1 MYKKLLSR
9 VSCLSLVFSIF
20 LACNHADAV
29 EPEIIGA
36 EKFTVQVK
44 KALLL
49 LKEKDFD
56 AYTIVAN
63 YIGRIE
69 SGPRSGMW
77 AYHTPPTYE
86 MSPSVASDS
95 VTWVAATIAHDSYHS
110 KLYHEYKNAHPGNV
124 PDAVW
129 TGTAIEQ
136 LCMKHQLVVME
147 HIGASQREIDYAK
160 TQMDGHYVRDG
171 ETWLGYWF
179 NRTW

>member
-110 KLYHEYKNAHPGNV
+110 KLYHEYKNGLCRVVDPRTEFSRKGTGV
-124 PDAVW
+124 PQ
-129 TGTAIEQ
+129 TGRTCA
-136 LCMKHQLVVME
+136 
-147 HIGASQREIDYAK
+147 ASA
-160 TQMDGHYVRDG
+160 
-171 ETWLGYWF
+171 
-179 NRTW
+179 